1 MTETPQPSR
10 RTEEDIVA
18 GILFGVMA
26 LLSVICAAAEG
37 NLSALGGALFSG
49 ASDAV
54 TLSLS
59 LCGSM
64 CLFCGLLR
72 MLGEMGAL
80 GILKRIL
87 MPLIRLLFGG
97 AARQGIAVDEIAASL
112 SANLLGLGNAATPL
126 GIAAM
131 DALLGR
137 DAGEDRPPKAGKAQ
151 ADALQ
156 ADAAMLVVWNTAPPS
171 LFPTAL
177 LALRHAA
184 GSADPAAVLPAV
196 FLTSLCG
203 CVFAAV
209 LTKLTCAPHGREN
222 V

>member
-1 MTETPQPSR
+1 M
-10 RTEEDIVA
+10 A

-80 GILKRIL
+80 GVLKRIL
-87 MPLIRLLFGG
+87 MPLIRLLFPETKKDKDVAG
-97 AARQGIAVDEIAASL
+97 AIAMNMT
-112 SANLLGLGNAATPL
+112 ANFFGMGNAATPL
-126 GIAAM
+126 GINAM
-131 DALLGR
+131 KKLSAYMKNGIATNSMCMLAIVNSSSLQLIPSTLIAIRSSMGSENP
-137 DAGEDRPPKAGKAQ
+137 GEIMVPIWIASMVTFAC
-151 ADALQ
+151 
-156 ADAAMLVVWNTAPPS
+156 
-171 LFPTAL
+171 
-177 LALRHAA
+177 
-184 GSADPAAVLPAV
+184 AVL
-196 FLTSLCG
+196 
-203 CVFAAV
+203 AA
-209 LTKLTCAPHGREN
+209 KIMEGRK
-222 V
+222 

>member
-1 MTETPQPSR
+1 MLF

-18 GILFGVMA
+18 GVLFGVMS
-26 LLSVICAAAEG
+26 LVSVICAAFGGRLA
-37 NLSALGGALFSG
+37 ALGGALFSG
-49 ASDAV
+49 ASDTV

-72 MLGEMGAL
+72 MLGEMGVL
-80 GILKRIL
+80 RIL
-87 MPLIRLLFGG
+87 RRLMMPLTRRLFGG
-97 AARQGIAVDEIAASL
+97 AVRLGVGVEEITAYVC
-112 SANLLGLGNAATPL
+112 ANLLGLGNAATPL
-126 GIAAM
+126 GISAM

-137 DAGEDRPPKAGKAQ
+137 AGEDPPPKAGKAQ
-151 ADALQ
+151 AELLER
-156 ADAAMLVVWNTAPPS
+156 DAAMFVVWNTAPPS

-184 GSADPAAVLPAV
+184 GSDDPAAVLPAV

-209 LTKLTCAPHGREN
+209 LTKLTCVPRGGGER
-222 V
+222 